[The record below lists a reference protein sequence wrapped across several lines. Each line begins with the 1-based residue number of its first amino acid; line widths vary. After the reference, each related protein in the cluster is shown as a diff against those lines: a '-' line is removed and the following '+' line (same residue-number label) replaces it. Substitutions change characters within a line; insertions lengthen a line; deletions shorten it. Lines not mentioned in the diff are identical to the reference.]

1 MRERKNCAL
10 ACRGKPRKARRMPTS
25 LTPADAENV
34 AFWRALQP
42 NLSIEGS
49 RTTEAFQ
56 LGDVGALMEQ
66 LRFEGYV
73 NVPGVLP
80 EALVVAMRNCIA
92 MLHERRIPL
101 AFTFVYDE
109 AWQVFQGLTPF
120 IEAALG
126 MGYRALPDFWVWHV
140 LPSESATGWG
150 PHRDKVQPTV
160 DRNNAPHSMTVW
172 VPFTDATP
180 LNGCIYMLPAHLD
193 PRFKRRDW
201 GGEGNNLVDAPQNMR
216 ALPATAG
223 SMLAWNQAVLHWG
236 GRASRLAQGPR
247 SSAALEFQRG
257 DKAPFNRPLL
267 DPKRVPSF
275 QQRLGLV
282 GKQVLQYQHM
292 YPLAPDIAAIAETL
306 RARFMPGGALG
317 V

>member
-1 MRERKNCAL
+1 MT
-10 ACRGKPRKARRMPTS
+10 TS
-25 LTPADAENV
+25 LTAADAENV

-42 NLSIEGS
+42 NLSIEGTAS
-49 RTTEAFQ
+49 IDGFA
-56 LGDVGALMEQ
+56 LGDVAKLMDR

-73 NVPGVLP
+73 NVPDVLP
-80 EALVVAMRNCIA
+80 EKLNAAMRDCIA
-92 MLHERRIPL
+92 TLHGRKIPL
-101 AFTFVYDE
+101 AFAFVYDQ
-109 AWQVFQGLTPF
+109 AWQVFQGLASF

-126 MGYRALPDFWVWHV
+126 NGYRALPDFWVWHV
-140 LPSESATGWG
+140 EASESAMGWG
-150 PHRDKVQPTV
+150 PHRDRVQPTL

-193 PRFKRRDW
+193 DRFKQRVWD
-201 GGEGNNLVDAPQNMR
+201 GEGNNQVLAPQNIR

-223 SMLAWNQAVLHWG
+223 SFLAWNQAVLHWG
-236 GRASRLAQGPR
+236 GRASRLAEGPR
-247 SSAALEFQRG
+247 SSAAFEFQRG

-267 DPKRVPSF
+267 DPKRTPAF

-282 GKQVLQYQHM
+282 GKQVLQYRHM
-292 YPLAPDIAAIAETL
+292 YPLSPDIEGIAEAL